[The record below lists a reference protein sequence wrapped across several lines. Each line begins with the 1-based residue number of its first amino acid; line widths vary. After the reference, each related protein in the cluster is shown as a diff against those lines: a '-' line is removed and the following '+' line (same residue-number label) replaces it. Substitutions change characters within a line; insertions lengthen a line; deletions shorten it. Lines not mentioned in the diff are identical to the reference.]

1 MLLYRDSSSHLP
13 QNIRDGTK
21 LPRLVPRGAARIVFR
36 GEPSGL
42 GLKNFWSKLFII
54 IARNAFSFIFY

>member
-42 GLKNFWSKLFII
+42 GLKNF
-54 IARNAFSFIFY
+54 